1 MRVVLAAT
9 STLPDRMGGS
19 ERVIW
24 ELARGLVARGHA
36 PLIVAPRPAGQ
47 PLQSVHDGIT
57 VRRYDDPWHSFATL
71 YAPSVLLARAALRRA
86 LRDWR
91 ADVVHAH
98 HGISGLGAA
107 WAGARPRC
115 YTFYGPWHM
124 EFLAEVTTRPEMPAW
139 RRWTRPLWAP
149 AKAAL
154 ARRIEGAAVRAS
166 ARPVVLS
173 HYSARQLE
181 AVHGVAVTRPAIVP
195 AGVDLARFRPAAAR
209 TATRQALGLPAGGP
223 LVFTVRRLVPRM
235 GLEALLEALVAL
247 PGARTVIGG
256 TGWLGPRLHARA
268 RALDLEDRVT
278 FAGFIPDDAL
288 PVYYQAADLVVLPSV
303 ALEGFGLI
311 VLEALACGT
320 PVVATPGTGA
330 VDVLDGLEPAWIAAD
345 AGAASLAGTIG
356 AALDRVVDDRAVA
369 ARCRAHAERYPWSR
383 MVEAYEALYR

>member
-36 PLIVAPRPAGQ
+36 PLIVAPRPAGE
-47 PLQSVHDGIT
+47 PLQSVHDGIS

-107 WAGARPRC
+107 WAGVRPRC

-124 EFLAEVTTRPEMPAW
+124 EFLAEVSTRQEMPAW

-173 HYSARQLE
+173 RYSARQLA
-181 AVHGVAVTRPAIVP
+181 AVHGVAGARPAIVP
-195 AGVDLARFRPAAAR
+195 AGVDLARFRPAARPRA
-209 TATRQALGLPAGGP
+209 RQALGLPAGGP

-235 GLEALLEALVAL
+235 GLEALLEAMVAL
-247 PGARTVIGG
+247 PGARAVIGG

-278 FAGFIPDDAL
+278 FAGFIPDDLL

-311 VLEALACGT
+311 VLEALASGT
-320 PVVATPGTGA
+320 PVVTTPDTGA
-330 VDVLDGLEPAWIAAD
+330 VDVLEPLEPTWISAD
-345 AGAASLAGTIG
+345 AGASSLATTVA
-356 AALDRVVDDRAVA
+356 AALDRVVGDREVA
-369 ARCRAHAERYPWSR
+369 ARCRAHAQQYPWSR